1 MENKKIIV
9 VGPPGSGKTHFSDI
23 ISKYYNLPVIHLDSF
38 YYDENGKSIGNRAF
52 EIILEEL
59 LSKDEGI
66 IEGFYLSTLKER
78 IEWSDI
84 VYFLDLNKDDVY
96 QGLFDRKDIKSSDC
110 RFDRSNEIDTFPEW
124 WNNYETRLRQM
135 VYDCLDGCNKKV
147 IIFHSRKEMDQYS
160 KELK

>member
-9 VGPPGSGKTHFSDI
+9 VGPPGSGKTHISQI
-23 ISKYYNLPVIHLDSF
+23 IAEYYNLPVIHLDSF

-52 EIILEEL
+52 EIILKEL

-84 VYFLDLNKDDVY
+84 VYFLDLNKEDVY
-96 QGLFDRKDIKSSDC
+96 QGLFDRKDIKSDDC
-110 RFDRSNEIDTFPEW
+110 HFDRSNEINTFPEW
-124 WNNYETRLRQM
+124 WNNYQTRLRQI

-147 IIFHSRKEMDQYS
+147 IIFHSRKEMDQYI